1 MVPGAVGHNDHEDH
15 AASYGVPL
23 LGKNRDT
30 SGNRCLIASLWH
42 WLAQQFIRMAKDT
55 LDPRLAFS
63 LVMEPAIMMSKV
75 DPKSIPQ
82 TRPSDG

>member
-1 MVPGAVGHNDHEDH
+1 M
-15 AASYGVPL
+15 